1 MTAMGGKIMKFLKGK
16 KAVSPVISVVLLVGI
31 SVVASALAYGWY
43 IGIQKGSG
51 EATGETAARTS
62 QSTAAA
68 LLITNVDAT
77 NGLSVTVANIG
88 SVNVT
93 GLKLYVD
100 NSEVGFTGQ
109 NYVEKDSVL
118 TISNATYSVS
128 SGVHTVKVSSKEGA
142 EASQV
147 VVK

>member
-1 MTAMGGKIMKFLKGK
+1 MFGFKKFLRNK

-31 SVVASALAYGWY
+31 SVVASALAYAWY

-51 EATGETAARTS
+51 EATGETAARVS
-62 QSTAAA
+62 QSSAAA
-68 LLITNVDAT
+68 IIITNVDT
-77 NGLSVTVANIG
+77 SSGISVDVVNIG

-93 GLKLYVD
+93 GLKLFVD
-100 NSEVGFTGQ
+100 NSEVKYSGK
-109 NYVEKDSVL
+109 NYVEVGNL
-118 TISNATYSVS
+118 TTLSNSSYSMP
-128 SGVHTVKVSSKEGA
+128 SGIHTVKVTSQQGA

>member
-1 MTAMGGKIMKFLKGK
+1 MNGIIKGLAKFLNNK

-31 SVVASALAYGWY
+31 SVVASALAYAWY

-51 EATGETAARTS
+51 EATGETAARVS
-62 QSTAAA
+62 QSSAAA
-68 LLITNVDAT
+68 IIITNVDAS
-77 NGLSVTVANIG
+77 NGISVDVANIG
-88 SVNVT
+88 TVNVT

-100 NSEVGFTGQ
+100 NSEVSFSGID
-109 NYVEKDSVL
+109 YVDVGNIT
-118 TISNATYSVS
+118 TITNGTYTMP
-128 SGVHTVKVSSKEGA
+128 SGVHTVKVTSQQGA

>member
-1 MTAMGGKIMKFLKGK
+1 MFDLKKFLRNK

-31 SVVASALAYGWY
+31 SVVASALAYAWY

-51 EATGETAARTS
+51 EATGETAARVS
-62 QSTAAA
+62 QSSAAA
-68 LLITNVDAT
+68 IIITNVDT
-77 NGLSVTVANIG
+77 SSGINVTVANIG

-93 GLKLYVD
+93 GLRLFVD
-100 NSEVGFTGQ
+100 NSQVSIAGKDYVDVGGVT
-109 NYVEKDSVL
+109 NIWNS
-118 TISNATYSVS
+118 TTYNMA
-128 SGVHTVKVSSKEGA
+128 SGVHTVKVVSREGA